1 MVNKAGA
8 AAAAVGIAGAGV
20 ALGYFL
26 PALFKP
32 KITISPN
39 PATAGAIVTF
49 TYSGFR
55 PNSSLMSMGGGT
67 GGIGSAPLNIGG
79 TDQNGNL
86 KIIGAAP
93 DLQSGTKVLYVVF
106 DAANPEIFA
115 TAIYT
120 QA

>member
-1 MVNKAGA
+1 MVNSAGA
-8 AAAAVGIAGAGV
+8 AVAAVGLAGAGV
-20 ALGYFL
+20 AIGYFL

-39 PATAGAIVTF
+39 PVAAGTMVTF

-67 GGIGSAPLNIGG
+67 GGIGSAPYNIGA

-86 KIIGAAP
+86 QIVGAAP
-93 DLQSGTKVLYVVF
+93 ELPSGSKVLYVAF
-106 DAANPEIFA
+106 DTADPSIFA
-115 TAIYT
+115 TAVYT